1 MARPAV
7 LAGRTLADVVTN
19 TLSIVVL
26 TVTGLIIGFSFHAGA
41 VEVIGGIGLL
51 LLFGYAFSWVF
62 ALLGLLVSTPEA
74 ANSIGFIVVFPLT
87 FISSA
92 FVPTDSMPAVLK
104 TFAEYNPFTIM
115 VDAMRALW
123 VGAPAGNNVWGAVA
137 WSLGILAVFAP
148 LAVARYRRATVG

>member
-1 MARPAV
+1 
-7 LAGRTLADVVTN
+7 
-19 TLSIVVL
+19 
-26 TVTGLIIGFSFHAGA
+26 
-41 VEVIGGIGLL
+41 
-51 LLFGYAFSWVF
+51 VF

-74 ANSIGFIVVFPLT
+74 ANSFGFIVVFPLT